1 MIFFL
6 CTLQLHCWA
15 IDCLIVFICGSFR
28 QLTDSLVDTQPKK
41 FLSGGKK
48 VSLKD
53 LCAEDKKRVANL
65 IKELAK

>member
-1 MIFFL
+1 ML
-6 CTLQLHCWA
+6 
-15 IDCLIVFICGSFR
+15 FICGSFR